1 MVEKFVHWTGSLSD
15 SFTAFGQD
23 IQVDLNMD
31 AGEPN
36 GGLHIHAVGWG
47 GTPVYLPNST
57 PTTPTWDNIPGT
69 SPALQV
75 RQDGYYPQDL
85 IRVRLASS
93 FTTLTP
99 VHANIT
105 VVTSVPPATRILDSG
120 QDVRMRGFLQ
130 ATGVVA
136 ASAVLANIGTTTHR
150 PLVNKSMGV
159 RYTAG
164 SSRLQ
169 VLTNGDITLGSA
181 LALNDQVW
189 LDSTTYDLL
198 A

>member
-31 AGEPN
+31 IGEPN
-36 GGLHIHAVGWG
+36 GGLHIHAVGWP
-47 GTPVYLPNST
+47 GTPVYLPNSSST
-57 PTTPTWDNIPGT
+57 SPTWDNIPGT
-69 SPALQV
+69 VPALQV
-75 RQDGYYPQDL
+75 RQDGFYPQAL
-85 IRVRLASS
+85 IRIRLVSN
-93 FTTLTP
+93 FTTMAP
-99 VHANIT
+99 IHANIT
-105 VVTSVPPATRILDSG
+105 VVTAVPPATRILDSG
-120 QDVRMRGFLQ
+120 QDVRVRGFLQ
-130 ATGVVA
+130 ATGAVA
-136 ASAVLANIGTTTHR
+136 ASTVLANIATTAHR

-169 VLTNGDITLGSA
+169 ILTNGDITLGSS